1 MPQKFK
7 KTHPAST
14 LPLHFNSLIFLLSL
28 SLCVQQLQCSTLCD
42 LIRSS
47 LQKDEKKQLSSLL

>member
-7 KTHPAST
+7 KTHPASA

-28 SLCVQQLQCSTLCD
+28 SLSIQQLQCSTLCD
-42 LIRSS
+42 RIRSS
-47 LQKDEKKQLSSLL
+47 LQKDEKKQLNSLL